1 MKRDELIAKMRPIL
15 IHRREALRR
24 RLAGELTHLNSN
36 WDRDEVGD
44 ESDTAVGAQDDEI
57 HSLLS
62 TVGKSGDPSHQR
74 RAREHGDGVIMG
86 CARSAISRSHPP
98 DSWRCLTRRR
108 ASTASGTR
116 KPIAA
121 DLRWAWT
128 TRRATTWKAV
138 PRPTPP
144 TRGSGSVARVFLGDQ
159 CRQVRQNA
167 RQGNTAR

>member
-15 IHRREALRR
+15 IDRREALRR

-74 RAREHGDGVIMG
+74 RAREHGKG
-86 CARSAISRSHPP
+86 
-98 DSWRCLTRRR
+98 
-108 ASTASGTR
+108 
-116 KPIAA
+116 
-121 DLRWAWT
+121 
-128 TRRATTWKAV
+128 
-138 PRPTPP
+138 
-144 TRGSGSVARVFLGDQ
+144 
-159 CRQVRQNA
+159 
-167 RQGNTAR
+167 